1 MLAQHTIANP
11 PRRAFAC
18 RDATLRGIISA
29 VRRIVLAST
38 SSYRRLL
45 LERFGIP
52 FDVRGP
58 QGVDEDSLRLPA
70 RELVTTLARMKAESL
85 ACLEPNAV
93 IIGSDQVA
101 ALDGDIL
108 TKPGTSERACAQLQR
123 LAGRTH
129 ELLTAVCVI
138 DTATGSR
145 QEHLDVHRI
154 RLRALTEADIQSYVA
169 QELPLDCAGS
179 YKVEG
184 LGISLMDEISG
195 VDFTAIVG
203 LPLIAVRRMLHNAG
217 VSIPGE
223 TP

>member
-1 MLAQHTIANP
+1 MLAQHSTANL
-11 PRRAFAC
+11 RRLAFAC
-18 RDATLRGIISA
+18 RDAPPRGIIST
-29 VRRIVLAST
+29 VRRSVLAST
-38 SSYRRLL
+38 SPYRRQL

-58 QGVDEDSLRLPA
+58 DGVDERSVELPA
-70 RELVTTLARMKAESL
+70 RELVTTLARMKAEAVASL
-85 ACLEPNAV
+85 EANAV

-101 ALDGDIL
+101 VLDGDIL

-138 DTATGSR
+138 DTATG
-145 QEHLDVHRI
+145 EHQGHVDVHRI

-169 QELPLDCAGS
+169 QERPLDCAGS

-203 LPLIAVRRMLHNAG
+203 LPLIALRRMLHNAG
-217 VSIPGE
+217 VSVPGE